1 MSKAALYKTILAS
14 YSRSNGQSSLR
25 SKGLYN
31 KSSAKRRLR
40 KNRRSKSK
48 FFIGV
53 EICLESQETTLQGLA
68 IAMCPHGESGLPA
81 GDL

>member
-1 MSKAALYKTILAS
+1 MGRVASEARDYTIKAAQSVASEKTDA
-14 YSRSNGQSSLR
+14 
-25 SKGLYN
+25 
-31 KSSAKRRLR
+31 AKV
-40 KNRRSKSK
+40 S